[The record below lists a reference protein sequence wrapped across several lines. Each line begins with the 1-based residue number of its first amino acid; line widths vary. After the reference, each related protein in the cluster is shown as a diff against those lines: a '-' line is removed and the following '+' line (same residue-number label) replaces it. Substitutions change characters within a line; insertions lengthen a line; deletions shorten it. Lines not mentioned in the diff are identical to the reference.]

1 MVNTY
6 STVAQETF
14 EASDTSLDQTLQL
27 LVVARNDTSVEANI
41 DPALAFG
48 GFDLDVEV
56 LYSCCRRDSVQRHVD
71 HCGNAT
77 KRSSAGSSPESLPLS
92 PTRLV
97 EVNMCIH
104 QTWK

>member
-27 LVVARNDTSVEANI
+27 LVVARNDTSVKANI

-48 GFDLDVEV
+48 GLDLDVEV
-56 LYSCCRRDSVQRHVD
+56 LHSSCRRDSV
-71 HCGNAT
+71 
-77 KRSSAGSSPESLPLS
+77 
-92 PTRLV
+92 
-97 EVNMCIH
+97 
-104 QTWK
+104 